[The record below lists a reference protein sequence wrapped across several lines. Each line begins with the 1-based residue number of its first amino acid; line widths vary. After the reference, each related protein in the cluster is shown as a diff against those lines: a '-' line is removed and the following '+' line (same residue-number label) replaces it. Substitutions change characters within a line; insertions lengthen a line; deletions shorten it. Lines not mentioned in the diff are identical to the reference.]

1 MSDPVTQAAPTTG
14 LTMTATAPAAPA
26 PSDQFHAL
34 LSELNPLQYL
44 PVVGTLYRSI
54 TGDVIPQGVREFGSF
69 IVSGLTGG
77 PIGLATN
84 MALLAVEKATG
95 IDPEAIGQN
104 LLADIGIGHGATP
117 QPATAQATP
126 LTFPT
131 AIGPATTAATA
142 KATADAT
149 TAATTAAAATA
160 PAQGSPVAK
169 AVAPAVQT
177 VGWSPAQLS
186 AYGVTKTANG
196 DLRRG
201 SVSGADV
208 LNDLEL
214 ARHQAAT
221 PGV

>member
-1 MSDPVTQAAPTTG
+1 
-14 LTMTATAPAAPA
+14 MTVTAPAVSA
-26 PSDQFHAL
+26 PSDQFHTL

-54 TGDVIPQGVREFGSF
+54 TGDTIPQGVREFGSF

-77 PIGLATN
+77 PVGLATN
-84 MALLAVEKATG
+84 MALLAIEKATG

-131 AIGPATTAATA
+131 AIGPTAAAKVTA
-142 KATADAT
+142 DATADAT
-149 TAATTAAAATA
+149 TTAAVTA
-160 PAQGSPVAK
+160 PAQGSPA
-169 AVAPAVQT
+169 ATAAAPPVQT

-186 AYGVTKTANG
+186 AYGVTKTATG

-214 ARHQAAT
+214 ARHQAAS
-221 PGV
+221 PPV

>member
-1 MSDPVTQAAPTTG
+1 MSDSVTQAAPTTV
-14 LTMTATAPAAPA
+14 LTMTATAPAASA
-26 PSDQFHAL
+26 PSDQFHTL

-54 TGDVIPQGVREFGSF
+54 TGDTIPQGMREFGSF
-69 IVSGLTGG
+69 IASGLTGG
-77 PIGLATN
+77 PVGLATN
-84 MALLAVEKATG
+84 MALLVIEKATG

-117 QPATAQATP
+117 QSATAQATP

-131 AIGPATTAATA
+131 AIDPAAGAA

-149 TAATTAAAATA
+149 TAATTTAAATA

-169 AVAPAVQT
+169 AAAAAVQT

-186 AYGVTKTANG
+186 AYGVTKTASG

>member
-1 MSDPVTQAAPTTG
+1 MSDSVTQAAPTTG
-14 LTMTATAPAAPA
+14 LTMTATAPAAA
-26 PSDQFHAL
+26 ATGSDQFHTL

-54 TGDVIPQGVREFGSF
+54 TGDTIPQGMREFGSF
-69 IVSGLTGG
+69 IASGLTGG
-77 PIGLATN
+77 PVGLATN
-84 MALLAVEKATG
+84 MALLVIEKATG

-131 AIGPATTAATA
+131 ATDPGASAA

-149 TAATTAAAATA
+149 TAATTTAAATA

-169 AVAPAVQT
+169 AAAQAVQT

-186 AYGVTKTANG
+186 AYGVTKTASG

-214 ARHQAAT
+214 ARHQVASPAI
-221 PGV
+221 

>member
-1 MSDPVTQAAPTTG
+1 
-14 LTMTATAPAAPA
+14 MTATAPAAPA
-26 PSDQFHAL
+26 AGSDQFHAL

-44 PVVGTLYRSI
+44 PVVGTLYRSV
-54 TGDVIPQGVREFGSF
+54 TGDTIPQGVREFGSF

-77 PIGLATN
+77 PVGLATN
-84 MALLAVEKATG
+84 MVLLAVEKVTG

-126 LTFPT
+126 LIFPT
-131 AIGPATTAATA
+131 AIGPAAPTATAAPTTAPAAATS
-142 KATADAT
+142 
-149 TAATTAAAATA
+149 AATTAAADAA
-160 PAQGSPVAK
+160 PAQGSPAAK
-169 AVAPAVQT
+169 ATAPAVQT

-186 AYGVTKTANG
+186 AYGVTKTASG

>member
-1 MSDPVTQAAPTTG
+1 
-14 LTMTATAPAAPA
+14 MTATAPAAPA
-26 PSDQFHAL
+26 AGSDQFHTL

-44 PVVGTLYRSI
+44 PVVGTLYRSV
-54 TGDVIPQGVREFGSF
+54 TGDTIPQGVREFGSF

-77 PIGLATN
+77 PVGLATN
-84 MALLAVEKATG
+84 MALLAIEKATG

-131 AIGPATTAATA
+131 AIGPATT

-160 PAQGSPVAK
+160 PAQGSPAAK
-169 AVAPAVQT
+169 AVAPAVQA

>member
-1 MSDPVTQAAPTTG
+1 
-14 LTMTATAPAAPA
+14 MTATAPAAA
-26 PSDQFHAL
+26 AGSDQFHTL

-44 PVVGTLYRSI
+44 PVVGMLYRSV
-54 TGDVIPQGVREFGSF
+54 TGDTIPQGVREFGSF

-77 PIGLATN
+77 PVGLATN
-84 MALLAVEKATG
+84 MALLVIEKATG

-104 LLADIGIGHGATP
+104 LLADVGIGHGATP

-131 AIGPATTAATA
+131 AIGAAATA
-142 KATADAT
+142 TTTATATAAATTEATT
-149 TAATTAAAATA
+149 TAATTA
-160 PAQGSPVAK
+160 PPQGSPAAK
-169 AVAPAVQT
+169 AATPAVQT

-186 AYGVTKTANG
+186 AYGVTKTASG

-214 ARHQAAT
+214 ARHQVASPA
-221 PGV
+221 V

>member
-14 LTMTATAPAAPA
+14 LTMTATAPATAA

-54 TGDVIPQGVREFGSF
+54 TGDTIPQGMREFGSF

-77 PIGLATN
+77 PVGLATN
-84 MALLAVEKATG
+84 MALLAIEKATG

-131 AIGPATTAATA
+131 AIGPATTRAA
-142 KATADAT
+142 ADAT

-160 PAQGSPVAK
+160 PAQGSPAAK
-169 AVAPAVQT
+169 AVAPAAQT

-186 AYGVTKTANG
+186 AYGVTKTASG